1 MTPAPEYLQ
10 HRIDMFDKLKA
21 EADAEIARAYLN
33 LERKKKLH
41 KKLIIY
47 IFNRKAS

>member
-21 EADAEIARAYLN
+21 EADAEIAR
-33 LERKKKLH
+33 EQKKKSRIIESLH
-41 KKLIIY
+41 K
-47 IFNRKAS
+47 N